1 MKLETLLEKL
11 AAGRVVPLKRNAWEK
26 LAGEFTRADARPT
39 GCSGEIVLL
48 RRDRAWYVLEEPSP
62 DEVVLR
68 AFQSKK
74 QAQGFIDERIAA
86 YDRIWDG

>member
-11 AAGRVVPLKRNAWEK
+11 AAGQVVPLKRSAWER
-26 LAGEFTRADARPT
+26 LAGEFRRTDARPT
-39 GCSGEIVLL
+39 GCNGEIVLL
-48 RRDRAWYVLEEPSP
+48 RRDQGWYVLEEPNP
-62 DEVVLR
+62 QEVVLR
-68 AFQSKK
+68 AFRTRK